1 MNLGAIAGG
10 LFGGPVGAAIGGAL
24 FEGLTKPN
32 SSSFDL
38 PASAFRGRDGG
49 DVTINGD
56 VNING
61 GACGCSEAGGNESPI
76 ELATSLLDMAQHAE
90 DPKQKADL
98 IKAAI
103 ELLGGETGAEAPG
116 GGSAPAGGT
125 APSDGGA
132 SCGGSDAPGAG
143 GDAHVTSYEGESLKN
158 LLQASGGKGSI
169 GEEDGGYGVAGGK
182 AGAEIDPGERL
193 TFTPPADAGEAQ
205 GATVL
210 LGDLYNGGPD
220 KGRQETGR
228 IIAKDAD
235 GNVVGVYDV
244 QGQGPNQPGELSVRI
259 DKPFATLEFESGGKG
274 SDFTVKAVHVD
285 HAGGGASTPAPS
297 APDCEPPATPAGG
310 FGAPKTFSG
319 DDLREWLSA
328 EGGTVEEGKN
338 GYSVEN
344 GANGTDVVS
353 GEIDRGQ
360 SLTFT
365 VPPGQSANG
374 GGEVTLNNLYRNGP
388 DGRHVEQA
396 KVTFYDEDGRVVDEK
411 IVQGTPDGSVSV
423 GTDKTFARV
432 EVQPIDDGAGKSA
445 HNSDFTLGSVTMNPA
460 SGDAE
465 PAGGNTGSEGP
476 DRELLELLGRMP
488 GMIMETVEDPEQ
500 QSRLLDLVASLTQ
513 SLAGSGAQA
522 A

>member
-61 GACGCSEAGGNESPI
+61 GACGCSGAGGNESPV
-76 ELATSLLDMAQHAE
+76 ELATSLLEMAQHAE

-103 ELLGGETGAEAPG
+103 ELLGGETGAEGPG
-116 GGSAPAGGT
+116 GAGG
-125 APSDGGA
+125 G
-132 SCGGSDAPGAG
+132 SCGGSDGPAPSG
-143 GDAHVTSYEGESLKN
+143 GGSDAPHGSGDTQVTSYEGESLKN
-158 LLQASGGKGSI
+158 LLQASGGKGRI

-193 TFTPPADAGEAQ
+193 TFTPPAGAGEAQ

-210 LGDLYNGGPD
+210 LGDIYNGGPD

-285 HAGGGASTPAPS
+285 HARDSGCALAPS
-297 APDCEPPATPAGG
+297 EPDCEPPAAPANG

-365 VPPGQSANG
+365 VPSGQSANG

-396 KVTFYDEDGRVVDEK
+396 KVTFYDQDGRVVDEK

-423 GTDKTFARV
+423 GTDKQFARA
-432 EVQPIDDGAGKSA
+432 EVQPIDDGAGNSTD
-445 HNSDFTLGSVTMNPA
+445 NSDFTLASVTMNPA
-460 SGDAE
+460 SGGAQ
-465 PAGGNTGSEGP
+465 PAGGSGASEGP
-476 DRELLELLGRMP
+476 DQELLSLLGKMP

>member
-61 GACGCSEAGGNESPI
+61 GACGCSGAGGNESPV
-76 ELATSLLDMAQHAE
+76 ELATSLLEMAQHAE

-103 ELLGGETGAEAPG
+103 ELLGGETGAEGPG
-116 GGSAPAGGT
+116 GAGG
-125 APSDGGA
+125 G
-132 SCGGSDAPGAG
+132 SCGGSDGPAPTPG
-143 GDAHVTSYEGESLKN
+143 GSDAPHGSDDTHVTSYEGESLKN
-158 LLQASGGKGSI
+158 LLTASGGKGRI

-210 LGDLYNGGPD
+210 LGDIYNGGPD

-285 HAGGGASTPAPS
+285 HGSDGACVPAPS
-297 APDCEPPATPAGG
+297 TPDCEPATPPGKG
-310 FGAPKTFSG
+310 SDAPKTFSG

-388 DGRHVEQA
+388 DGGHVEQA
-396 KVTFYDEDGRVVDEK
+396 KVTFYDADGRVVDEK

-423 GTDKTFARV
+423 GTDKQFARV
-432 EVQPIDDGAGKSA
+432 EVQPIDDGAGNSSD
-445 HNSDFTLGSVTMNPA
+445 NSDFTLGSVTMNPA
-460 SGDAE
+460 SGGAQ
-465 PAGGNTGSEGP
+465 PAGGSGASEGP
-476 DRELLELLGRMP
+476 DQELLSLLGRMP
-488 GMIMETVEDPEQ
+488 GMIMETVDDPEQ